1 MKQQVFVIHGGTAFD
16 TYEEYISYLQKK
28 EVSLEKLLGRD
39 WKLNLQDNLGSD
51 YEVFLPKM
59 PNAQNAV
66 YKEWCIWFEKFLPL
80 LDDGVILVGHSLG
93 AVFLAKYLSEHDVL
107 IGPENLDEIHEET
120 RIFKETYTLYGDGK
134 INSFDKEGHQ
144 VVRSYKKRIKAT
156 LLVAPPFGRD
166 LGEPLPQFSITESL
180 TTFETQGGKISIY
193 HSKDD
198 PVVDFA
204 ELAHYQAQ
212 LPEAT
217 ANIFEDKGHFNMED
231 FPEMVKEI
239 RNISH

>member
-66 YKEWCIWFEKFLPL
+66 YKEWCIWFEKYLPL

-144 VVRSYKKRIKAT
+144 VVRS
-156 LLVAPPFGRD
+156 
-166 LGEPLPQFSITESL
+166 
-180 TTFETQGGKISIY
+180 
-193 HSKDD
+193 
-198 PVVDFA
+198 
-204 ELAHYQAQ
+204 
-212 LPEAT
+212 
-217 ANIFEDKGHFNMED
+217 
-231 FPEMVKEI
+231 
-239 RNISH
+239 